1 LCTVFIISS
10 FSLSATIASLK
21 VAVIVNVSD
30 ADKRLSVSV
39 LVRVTVGEVWA
50 TPTITISNSQN
61 TPVDQ
66 REMYSAGYG
75 FGGDTDYD

>member
-1 LCTVFIISS
+1 
-10 FSLSATIASLK
+10 
-21 VAVIVNVSD
+21 
-30 ADKRLSVSV
+30 LSVSV